1 MYFNFFRLQFKHAVY
16 VLKRTDIS
24 KKIEMS
30 IRINESNSFP
40 EITAVSDF
48 GGSSIEI
55 SNMNDFDLG
64 MFGNQSKIGGVTRSP
79 GAAPAPAHMELKAVD
94 DIEFVN
100 LEDTGVSFDVRPAH
114 GSGNDTIRIMRDNT
128 PSPPKPIEVPSLT
141 LNMAAP
147 APAPMS
153 NPYGTYNSPAP
164 APVPAPAPA
173 PAAGGIFSKF
183 TGGWFGGNSS
193 VPASTTPM
201 PEMRAYLSPE
211 EEHVQKMEGLTKL
224 ERMDRQGVGGTKMTI
239 ANSLDEINSEIA
251 RRKDVKAL
259 EASVRFQRG
268 MLTTVVNGME
278 FLNSRYDPFGVEL
291 DGWSE
296 NVNENVA
303 DYDEIFEELYDK
315 YKDKSKVAPEVRLI
329 MSLGLSAAM
338 CHVTNTMFKSKMP
351 GMDDILRKNPDL
363 ARQMAQAAAREV
375 SPGLANMMG
384 ASSGGGG
391 MRMPSMHMEE
401 EQGSFMP
408 PMGSGIG
415 APIQSMDPR
424 GGLDMN
430 SAPTAR
436 REMRGPSGM
445 DDIIR
450 VLEANGELPSRA
462 DPPPHASIEADE
474 INSVTSGFTTET
486 MRRSGM
492 SRNKRKATTMQPT
505 GATLTLNV

>member
-1 MYFNFFRLQFKHAVY
+1 LPNERAVY

-30 IRINESNSFP
+30 IRINDGNSFP

-55 SNMNDFDLG
+55 SNINDFDLG

-79 GAAPAPAHMELKAVD
+79 GGAAPAPAMELKAAD

-100 LEDTGVSFDVRPAH
+100 LEDTGVSFDVRPPP
-114 GSGNDTIRIMRDNT
+114 GGNDTIRIMRDNT
-128 PSPPKPIEVPSLT
+128 PSPPKPIDVPSLT
-141 LNMAAP
+141 LNAAAP
-147 APAPMS
+147 APAPVS

-164 APVPAPAPA
+164 APAAAPAPA
-173 PAAGGIFSKF
+173 NGGGIFSKL
-183 TGGWFGGNSS
+183 TGGWFGGNSAAA
-193 VPASTTPM
+193 PAAPM
-201 PEMRAYLSPE
+201 PEIRAYLTPE

-296 NVNENVA
+296 NVNENIT

-375 SPGLANMMG
+375 SPGLASMMG
-384 ASSGGGG
+384 GSSGGGGG
-391 MRMPSMHMEE
+391 MRMPSMHVEE
-401 EQGSFMP
+401 EHTSFMP

-424 GGLDMN
+424 GGVDMN
-430 SAPTAR
+430 PAPTAR
-436 REMRGPSGM
+436 REMRGPTGM

-450 VLEANGELPSRA
+450 VLEANGEMPQRA
-462 DPPPHASIEADE
+462 EPPPPASIEADE

-486 MRRSGM
+486 MRRAGV
-492 SRNKRKATTMQPT
+492 SRNKRKATTTQPT

>member
-1 MYFNFFRLQFKHAVY
+1 
-16 VLKRTDIS
+16 
-24 KKIEMS
+24 MS
-30 IRINESNSFP
+30 IRINDGNSFP

-55 SNMNDFDLG
+55 SNINDFDLG

-79 GAAPAPAHMELKAVD
+79 GGAAPAPAMELKAAD

-100 LEDTGVSFDVRPAH
+100 LEDTGVSFDVRPPPS
-114 GSGNDTIRIMRDNT
+114 SGNDTIRIMRDST
-128 PSPPKPIEVPSLT
+128 SSPPKPFDAPSLT
-141 LNMAAP
+141 LNAASPAP
-147 APAPMS
+147 APAS

-164 APVPAPAPA
+164 APVPASAPA
-173 PAAGGIFSKF
+173 SGGSIFSKL
-183 TGGWFGGNSS
+183 TGGWFGGNGGGGA
-193 VPASTTPM
+193 PAAAPM
-201 PEMRAYLSPE
+201 PEIRAYLTPE

-375 SPGLANMMG
+375 SPGLASMMG
-384 ASSGGGG
+384 GSGGGGG
-391 MRMPSMHMEE
+391 MRMPSMHVEE
-401 EQGSFMP
+401 EHASFMP

-424 GGLDMN
+424 GGIDMN

-436 REMRGPSGM
+436 REMRGPTGM

-450 VLEANGELPSRA
+450 VLEANGEMPMRA
-462 DPPPHASIEADE
+462 DPPPPASIEADE
-474 INSVTSGFTTET
+474 INSVTSGFTSET
-486 MRRSGM
+486 MRRAGV
-492 SRNKRKATTMQPT
+492 SRNKRKATTTQPT